1 MRKYLENRMVKFM
14 AKNNIEENFKE
25 LDEILEKM
33 QDEDVSLD
41 ESFEMYK
48 KGIEIV
54 KDSNEQIEKIEKQI
68 EVLEE
73 DTEESILPV
82 KP

>member
-1 MRKYLENRMVKFM
+1 MRKYLENRMVRFM
-14 AKNNIEENFKE
+14 AKNNIEDNFKE
-25 LDEILEKM
+25 LDEIIEKM

-54 KDSNEQIEKIEKQI
+54 KDSNDQIEKIEKQI
-68 EVLEE
+68 EILEE
-73 DTEESILPV
+73 ESDDE
-82 KP
+82 

>member
-1 MRKYLENRMVKFM
+1 M

-73 DTEESILPV
+73 NTEE
-82 KP
+82 

>member
-1 MRKYLENRMVKFM
+1 MVKFM

-33 QDEDVSLD
+33 QDEEVSLD

-73 DTEESILPV
+73 NTEE
-82 KP
+82 

>member
-1 MRKYLENRMVKFM
+1 MVKFM

-33 QDEDVSLD
+33 QDEEVSLD

-48 KGIEIV
+48 KGKLERTVNYEDIIEIAMI
-54 KDSNEQIEKIEKQI
+54 KTWQNNHLLFS
-68 EVLEE
+68 
-73 DTEESILPV
+73 
-82 KP
+82 

>member
-1 MRKYLENRMVKFM
+1 MRKYLENRMVRFM
-14 AKNNIEENFKE
+14 AKNNIEDNFKE
-25 LDEILEKM
+25 LDELLEKM

-54 KDSNEQIEKIEKQI
+54 KDSNEQIDKIEKQI

-73 DTEESILPV
+73 ELDDE
-82 KP
+82 

>member
-33 QDEDVSLD
+33 QDEEVSLD

-73 DTEESILPV
+73 NTDE
-82 KP
+82 

>member
-1 MRKYLENRMVKFM
+1 MQKYLENRMVKFM

-33 QDEDVSLD
+33 QDEEVSLD

-73 DTEESILPV
+73 NTEE
-82 KP
+82 

>member
-1 MRKYLENRMVKFM
+1 MRRYLAKRMVKYM
-14 AKNNIEENFKE
+14 AKNNIEDNFKE

-33 QDEDVSLD
+33 QDEEVSLD

-73 DTEESILPV
+73 DTEE
-82 KP
+82 

>member
-1 MRKYLENRMVKFM
+1 MRKYLENRMVRFM
-14 AKNNIEENFKE
+14 AKNNIEDNFKE

-54 KDSNEQIEKIEKQI
+54 KDSNEQIEQIEKQI

-73 DTEESILPV
+73 ESDDE
-82 KP
+82 

>member
-1 MRKYLENRMVKFM
+1 MVKSM

-25 LDEILEKM
+25 LDELLEKM
-33 QDEDVSLD
+33 QDEEVSLD

-54 KDSNEQIEKIEKQI
+54 KDSNEQIDKIEKQI

-73 DTEESILPV
+73 ESDDE
-82 KP
+82 

>member
-1 MRKYLENRMVKFM
+1 M

-25 LDEILEKM
+25 LDELLEKM

-73 DTEESILPV
+73 ESDDE
-82 KP
+82 

>member
-1 MRKYLENRMVKFM
+1 MVKLM

-73 DTEESILPV
+73 DTEE
-82 KP
+82 

>member
-1 MRKYLENRMVKFM
+1 MVRYM

-25 LDEILEKM
+25 LDELLEKM

-54 KDSNEQIEKIEKQI
+54 KDSNEQIDKIEKQI

-73 DTEESILPV
+73 ESADE
-82 KP
+82 

>member
-1 MRKYLENRMVKFM
+1 M
-14 AKNNIEENFKE
+14 AKNNIEDNFKE
-25 LDEILEKM
+25 LDELLEKM

-54 KDSNEQIEKIEKQI
+54 KDSNEQIDKIEKQI

-73 DTEESILPV
+73 ELDDE
-82 KP
+82 

>member
-14 AKNNIEENFKE
+14 AKNNIEKNFKE

-33 QDEDVSLD
+33 QDEEVSLD

-48 KGIEIV
+48 KGKEIV

-73 DTEESILPV
+73 DTEE
-82 KP
+82 

>member
-1 MRKYLENRMVKFM
+1 MERFM

-25 LDEILEKM
+25 LDELLEKM

-48 KGIEIV
+48 KGVEIV

-73 DTEESILPV
+73 ESDDE
-82 KP
+82 

>member
-1 MRKYLENRMVKFM
+1 MQKYLENRMERFM

-25 LDEILEKM
+25 LDELLEKM

-48 KGIEIV
+48 KGVEIV

-73 DTEESILPV
+73 ESDDE
-82 KP
+82 

>member
-1 MRKYLENRMVKFM
+1 MRKYLENRMVKSM

-25 LDEILEKM
+25 LDELLEKM
-33 QDEDVSLD
+33 QDEEVSLD

-54 KDSNEQIEKIEKQI
+54 KDSNEQIDKIEKQI

-73 DTEESILPV
+73 ESDDE
-82 KP
+82 

>member
-1 MRKYLENRMVKFM
+1 MVKFM

-25 LDEILEKM
+25 LDELLEKM
-33 QDEDVSLD
+33 QDEDVTLD

-48 KGIEIV
+48 KGVEIV

-73 DTEESILPV
+73 ESDDE
-82 KP
+82 

>member
-1 MRKYLENRMVKFM
+1 M

-25 LDEILEKM
+25 LDELLEKM

-54 KDSNEQIEKIEKQI
+54 KDSNEQIDKIEKQI

-73 DTEESILPV
+73 ESDDE
-82 KP
+82 

>member
-1 MRKYLENRMVKFM
+1 MVRFM
-14 AKNNIEENFKE
+14 AKNNIEDNFKE

-73 DTEESILPV
+73 ESGDE
-82 KP
+82 

>member
-1 MRKYLENRMVKFM
+1 MQKYLENRMVKFM

-33 QDEDVSLD
+33 QDEEVSLD

-73 DTEESILPV
+73 DTEE
-82 KP
+82 

>member
-1 MRKYLENRMVKFM
+1 MRKYLENRMERFM
-14 AKNNIEENFKE
+14 AKNNIEDNFKE
-25 LDEILEKM
+25 LDELLEKM

-54 KDSNEQIEKIEKQI
+54 KDSNEQIDKIEKQI

-73 DTEESILPV
+73 ESDDE
-82 KP
+82 

>member
-1 MRKYLENRMVKFM
+1 M

-25 LDEILEKM
+25 LDELLEKM

-48 KGIEIV
+48 KGVEIV

-73 DTEESILPV
+73 ESDDE
-82 KP
+82 

>member
-1 MRKYLENRMVKFM
+1 M

-25 LDEILEKM
+25 LDELLEKM
-33 QDEDVSLD
+33 QDEEVSLD

-54 KDSNEQIEKIEKQI
+54 KDSNEQIDKIEKQI

-73 DTEESILPV
+73 SDSEE
-82 KP
+82 

>member
-73 DTEESILPV
+73 NTEE
-82 KP
+82 

>member
-33 QDEDVSLD
+33 QDEEVSLD

-73 DTEESILPV
+73 NTEE
-82 KP
+82 

>member
-14 AKNNIEENFKE
+14 AKNNIEDNFKE

-73 DTEESILPV
+73 DTEE
-82 KP
+82 

>member
-1 MRKYLENRMVKFM
+1 MRKYLENRMERFM

-25 LDEILEKM
+25 LDELIEKM

-41 ESFEMYK
+41 VSFEMYK

-54 KDSNEQIEKIEKQI
+54 KDSNEQIDKIEKQI

-73 DTEESILPV
+73 ESDDE
-82 KP
+82 

>member
-14 AKNNIEENFKE
+14 AKNNIEKNFKE

-33 QDEDVSLD
+33 QDEEVSLD

-73 DTEESILPV
+73 DTEE
-82 KP
+82 

>member
-1 MRKYLENRMVKFM
+1 MRKYLENRMVRFM
-14 AKNNIEENFKE
+14 AKNNIEDNFKE

-68 EVLEE
+68 EALEE
-73 DTEESILPV
+73 ESDDE
-82 KP
+82 

>member
-1 MRKYLENRMVKFM
+1 MRKYLENRMVKSM

-25 LDEILEKM
+25 LDELLEKM
-33 QDEDVSLD
+33 QDEEVSLD

-54 KDSNEQIEKIEKQI
+54 KDSNEQIDRIEKQI

-73 DTEESILPV
+73 ESDNE
-82 KP
+82 

>member
-14 AKNNIEENFKE
+14 AKNNIEDNFKE

-48 KGIEIV
+48 KGVEIV
-54 KDSNEQIEKIEKQI
+54 KDSNDQIEKIEKQI

-73 DTEESILPV
+73 ESDDE
-82 KP
+82 

>member
-1 MRKYLENRMVKFM
+1 M
-14 AKNNIEENFKE
+14 AKNNIEDNFKE
-25 LDEILEKM
+25 LDELLEKM

-54 KDSNEQIEKIEKQI
+54 KDSNEQIDKIEKQI

-73 DTEESILPV
+73 ESDDE
-82 KP
+82 

>member
-1 MRKYLENRMVKFM
+1 MFM

-25 LDEILEKM
+25 LDVLLEKM
-33 QDEDVSLD
+33 QDEDVTLD

-48 KGIEIV
+48 KGVEIV

-73 DTEESILPV
+73 ESDDE
-82 KP
+82 

>member
-1 MRKYLENRMVKFM
+1 MVRFM
-14 AKNNIEENFKE
+14 AKNNIEDNFKE

-73 DTEESILPV
+73 ESDDE
-82 KP
+82 

>member
-1 MRKYLENRMVKFM
+1 MRKYLENRMVKSM

-25 LDEILEKM
+25 LDELLEKM
-33 QDEDVSLD
+33 QDEEVSLD

-73 DTEESILPV
+73 ESDDE
-82 KP
+82 

>member
-1 MRKYLENRMVKFM
+1 MRRYLENRMVKYM

-25 LDEILEKM
+25 LDELLEKM
-33 QDEDVSLD
+33 QDEEVSLD

-54 KDSNEQIEKIEKQI
+54 KDSNEQIDKIEKQI

-73 DTEESILPV
+73 ESDDE
-82 KP
+82 